1 MGTYQLSCPEKEGG
15 RLLERGTLF
24 ERGGLIEDLRYM
36 AYFRKYPPENLY
48 IILPLHPIAPRE
60 GIRTLESENF
70 CPWNLES
77 WTLESTIHL

>member
-1 MGTYQLSCPEKEGG
+1 MGTYQLSCPEKGGG

-60 GIRTLESENF
+60 GIRTLE
-70 CPWNLES
+70 
-77 WTLESTIHL
+77 

>member
-1 MGTYQLSCPEKEGG
+1 MGTYQLSCPEKGGGG

-70 CPWNLES
+70 CL
-77 WTLESTIHL
+77 